1 MKNIH
6 IQEHFIFPI
15 LINFLLMEFP
25 VGHPDISSFTLKIKI
40 SLPFTSIDVSLM
52 DYYSFFLFL

>member
-6 IQEHFIFPI
+6 IQVHFIFPI

-40 SLPFTSIDVSLM
+40 SLPFTSINLPLM
-52 DYYSFFLFL
+52 D